1 MINLYHGNFH
11 SYSIHNFLF
20 LLNKRQTTLDQRQLT
35 LNEHLESQAE
45 KNNFLFPPKS
55 VSPPPISPVEQTTV
69 LPIPN
74 KSIRDPANLL
84 VKFHDPSSSSKKS
97 LSLPINGKES
107 TRRIS
112 TSKLNNFF
120 QYFLKEQQQQQPI
133 KRMMEVNTNG
143 TNTTNI
149 NQQIQPQPVLIPQI
163 KQTNNVEPRK
173 SFTEPDAEYND
184 YEQDDIRIIN
194 EHVHEYYYAI
204 RILPGQNPRSVF
216 IGWITS
222 RFKPIYRQ
230 DDTSINKLSTLIRR
244 CAVTQTGT
252 DGSIIESI
260 QRQDAYIFCANDLLD
275 NMPDK
280 ENVAR
285 RVINGLLIGCLCDIS
300 TGLLTFYVNGKESTQ
315 KLQVCNSHF

>member
-1 MINLYHGNFH
+1 M
-11 SYSIHNFLF
+11 
-20 LLNKRQTTLDQRQLT
+20 
-35 LNEHLESQAE
+35 
-45 KNNFLFPPKS
+45 FPSKS

-74 KSIRDPANLL
+74 KSTRDPANLL
-84 VKFHDPSSSSKKS
+84 VKFHDPSSSSKKG
-97 LSLPINGKES
+97 LSPPINGDKS

-120 QYFLKEQQQQQPI
+120 QCFLKEQQQQPI
-133 KRMMEVNTNG
+133 KRMMEVNT
-143 TNTTNI
+143 TNT
-149 NQQIQPQPVLIPQI
+149 NQQIQPQPVLTPQI
-163 KQTNNVEPRK
+163 KQTNNVETRK
-173 SFTEPDAEYND
+173 SFAETDAEYND

-275 NMPDK
+275 NMADK

-315 KLQVCNSHF
+315 KLQVCSSHLYNNDRIL